1 MIGLAVSVRGQDEH
15 GATMRLVIIESPYAG
30 NRELNITYAR
40 AAMLDCLKRGEAPM
54 VPHLLYTQ
62 VLDDN
67 VIAERAL
74 GIEAGTSWYYA
85 AQACI
90 VYEDFGIS
98 KGMSLGIIA
107 AKKHDIPIEYRK
119 LNDPMWKPKV
129 K

>member
-1 MIGLAVSVRGQDEH
+1 MSTVRPW
-15 GATMRLVIIESPYAG
+15 RLVIIESPYAG
-30 NRELNITYAR
+30 NRELNIAYAR

-107 AKKHDIPIEYRK
+107 AKKHVVPIEYRK